1 MRTFLVGIG
10 CLVVLGVVGG
20 VLHFALGIGW
30 FSIVSHDIDPAEKA
44 DYLSSLLDS
53 PVLKAV
59 SLGAGALFSAIAFGL
74 YSGTSRPYIANLIY
88 AFFAA
93 ASVVPSVIESGNTAI
108 VSFFWIFVLCFLTI
122 HMIWKLRNRQ
132 SNVPA
137 EEESGQELTFQER
150 IQEIRERQ
158 RSSRQGSPNN

>member
-1 MRTFLVGIG
+1 M
-10 CLVVLGVVGG
+10 LGVVGG

-53 PVLKAV
+53 PVLKGV

-88 AFFAA
+88 AF
-93 ASVVPSVIESGNTAI
+93 
-108 VSFFWIFVLCFLTI
+108 
-122 HMIWKLRNRQ
+122 LRQQVWCPLLSRVATPPL
-132 SNVPA
+132 SR
-137 EEESGQELTFQER
+137 LF
-150 IQEIRERQ
+150 
-158 RSSRQGSPNN
+158 RSSCYVS